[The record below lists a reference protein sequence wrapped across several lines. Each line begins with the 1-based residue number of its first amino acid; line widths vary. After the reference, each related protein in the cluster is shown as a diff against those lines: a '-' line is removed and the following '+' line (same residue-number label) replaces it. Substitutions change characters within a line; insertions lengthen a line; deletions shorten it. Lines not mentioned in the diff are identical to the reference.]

1 LSLRVNCAKHL
12 GIFPTPTQTNT
23 GILRFAL
30 HRPVRGFAQND
41 RLALTAPCAR
51 SRNITRRSSTFT
63 SIPSVGARHGV
74 PLPSVK
80 EYNEKVDYVHLNL
93 VRRGTPWRAPTFVKI
108 GAPPT
113 RLVPPSGIEFQ
124 RVFGHERRGAK
135 AAVRLDHRP
144 SEDALRSTPP
154 NLIDRLPNEK
164 PRTAKPA
171 VSATSLAPS
180 CRSGQALRP
189 FHVFTLNAPDDRN
202 TSGNAAGLDG

>member
-1 LSLRVNCAKHL
+1 MH
-12 GIFPTPTQTNT
+12 
-23 GILRFAL
+23 RFY
-30 HRPVRGFAQND
+30 
-41 RLALTAPCAR
+41 LTAWVFLPDHWHLICAPVYPATI
-51 SRNITRRSSTFT
+51 SLVMKSIKTSSMILINRRRGESGELWQPRFFDRALRT
-63 SIPSVGARHGV
+63 
-74 PLPSVK
+74 VK
-80 EYNEKVDYVHLNL
+80 EYNEKVEYIHLNL
-93 VRRGTPWRAPTFVKI
+93 LRRGTPWRAPTFVKI
-108 GAPPT
+108 GAPST

-180 CRSGQALRP
+180 CRSGQACRP
-189 FHVFTLNAPDDRN
+189 FHVSTLDAPDDRN
-202 TSGNAAGLDG
+202 TSGNAAGLVG